1 MECAM
6 TFIESL
12 IISIAA
18 VSCCLFIATLVWDL
32 FSPDDRR
39 LPWWEIRERRKRRG
53 QVRRAAKKAGMS
65 FREYSIRHFS

>member
-1 MECAM
+1 M

-12 IISIAA
+12 IIAIATVA
-18 VSCCLFIATLVWDL
+18 YCLFIATLVWDL
-32 FSPDDRR
+32 FSSDDRR
-39 LPWWEIRERRKRRG
+39 IPWWEIRERRKRRG